1 MTDNPAIKI
10 YVNTIENRITL
21 KVRTGLNLELLVPE
35 TNKLNRSTTNS
46 ITKNENGENVS
57 HYEITKTL

>member
-21 KVRTGLNLELLVPE
+21 KIRTGLNLELLVPE

-57 HYEITKTL
+57 HYEITKTV